1 MELLPF
7 SNFLNYKFSLSLSQ
21 ALQWP
26 AVREGL
32 LETAPGKAEALP
44 TWHTE
49 HTGSIEQSPRLLR
62 HVRSA
67 THSKW
72 LEMPFLTPRYQ
83 PLLRNIQNPKSQQD
97 PKPSSPQEV
106 PLTWLPGQSG
116 APPAISGLKMALSQ
130 SNQTLTSHAWG
141 PLLSGTS
148 RPKRG

>member
-1 MELLPF
+1 MASCKGGP
-7 SNFLNYKFSLSLSQ
+7 SGDSS
-21 ALQWP
+21 
-26 AVREGL
+26 REGRGTPH
-32 LETAPGKAEALP
+32 TAHRAHRVDRTEPQASEACPLCHSQQVAGNALP
-44 TWHTE
+44 HTK
-49 HTGSIEQSPRLLR
+49 
-62 HVRSA
+62 V
-67 THSKW
+67 
-72 LEMPFLTPRYQ
+72 Q

-97 PKPSSPQEV
+97 PKPPSPQEV